1 MSEMES
7 YGMDAEEFAPLV
19 AAFREQLLACLEEC
33 ARGRLGLFAEP
44 VGAGEEDGWPEAARL
59 RELAGALQAI
69 LNQAGERNALADEF
83 LDLCTMHGESNPGEA
98 RLARAF
104 LKRIESG
111 EVGSPTQ
118 KEFPDAPIPRPQ
130 TQGTWGTHD

>member
-1 MSEMES
+1 MNWMES
-7 YGMDAEEFAPLV
+7 HEMDAEEFAPLV

-33 ARGRLGLFAEP
+33 AHGRHGLFAEA
-44 VGAGEEDGWPEAARL
+44 VGMGEEDGWPEAARL

-69 LNQAGERNALADEF
+69 LAQTGESNALCEEF

-98 RLARAF
+98 RLARTF

-111 EVGSPTQ
+111 EVGTPTQ
-118 KEFPDAPIPRPQ
+118 REENFR
-130 TQGTWGTHD
+130 